1 MGRVAMM
8 ELLST
13 DATLNALGINANHIW
28 PNFALDISPRQDG
41 IFLILRWGGV
51 SSRFGDPGGTRS
63 VRVWAYQAIQLGTD
77 YANIDKVLGAVTDLL
92 TGTIHYTG
100 TDGSAITAAD
110 FRGYSEDLK
119 DQGYDAI
126 ARNAEFT
133 VLCRDP

>member
-1 MGRVAMM
+1 MGRVALM

-13 DATLNALGINANHIW
+13 DATINALGINASHIW

-51 SSRFGDPGGTRS
+51 NSRFGDPGGARS
-63 VRVWAYQAIQLGTD
+63 VKVWAYQAIQLGTD
-77 YANIDKVLGAVTDLL
+77 YGDIDKVLAAVTDVMI
-92 TGTIHYTG
+92 GTIHYEG
-100 TDGSAITAAD
+100 TDGSSITTAD
-110 FRGYSEDLK
+110 FRGLSEDLR